1 MESEGKESS
10 SYLNQITSCAK
21 YGGDNLLKRIC
32 VAANKTGSLMF
43 IDDVNRRIR

>member
-1 MESEGKESS
+1 MRERKAAVN
-10 SYLNQITSCAK
+10 YLNQITSCAK

-43 IDDVNRRIR
+43 TDDVNRRIR